1 MHTIV
6 AVENVSLD
14 GVMQAPAG
22 PDEDPRGGF
31 TRGGWATPYLQADPE
46 AATAAFT
53 GRAAHGAAPGGMLFG
68 HRTYDDVV
76 GYWLTTT
83 EPNPFS
89 EVLRESPKYVATRD
103 PDVELAWPASFPLV
117 GEATQTVARLREQG
131 DGDLVVLGSGAL
143 VRDLAAAGLV
153 DRYVLTTLPVVLGQ
167 GTRLFGGTPLDL
179 EVRWSTTSPSG
190 IVTTEYAVRRP

>member
-1 MHTIV
+1 MHEIV

-31 TRGGWATPYLQADPE
+31 TRGGWATPYLHADPE
-46 AATAAFT
+46 AAMAAFT
-53 GRAAHGAAPGGMLFG
+53 GRSAAGSDPGGMLFG
-68 HRTYDDVV
+68 HRTYLDVV

-89 EVLRESPKYVATRD
+89 DVLREAPKHVATRD

-117 GEATQTVARLREQG
+117 GEATETVARLKEQG

-143 VRDLAAAGLV
+143 LRDLAAVGLV

-167 GTRLFGGTPLDL
+167 GTRLFGSTPLDL
-179 EVRWSTTSPSG
+179 EVVWSTTSPTG
-190 IVTTEYAVRRP
+190 IVTTEYAVRR